1 MRLSDAINKIA
12 FISDYPPRKCGIAT
26 FTQDLRNA
34 FNSQYPHSDTFI
46 ISVNDTPEGYNYPP
60 EVRFEIQHNDL
71 SSYRNAADYLNFN
84 PADVLSV
91 QHEFG
96 IFGGNAGSYLLTILR
111 EIKIPIVTTFH
122 TILKDPDKEQ
132 MKVMKDLI
140 HLSSRMVAMTETG
153 KEFLVN
159 IYGVEPSKIDIIP
172 HGIPDMPFVDP
183 NFYKDQFGVEGKN
196 VLLTFGL
203 LSPGKGIE
211 NVLKALPSVISKYPD
226 TVYIVLGATHPNL
239 IRQQGESYRL
249 TLERLANDLGI
260 NKHVIFYNRFVSLEE
275 LKEFLGAA
283 DIYITPY
290 LNEAQI
296 TSGTLSYAF
305 GCGKAVIS
313 TPYWHA
319 KELLSDNKGILVPF
333 NDPIAIADA
342 IEQLISNE
350 TLRHSIR
357 KRAYIMGRE
366 MIWSNVAHLY
376 MESFIKARKSK
387 LSDGRIKL
395 RIKTLDEE
403 NFNLPKIKID
413 YVKKLTDQTGI
424 IQHSKYSIPNFHD
437 GYCLDDNA
445 RALILTVL
453 FEGTSFYDDDAK
465 NLQEI
470 YASFINYSFDEKLK
484 LFRNLLSYN
493 KNWIEKI
500 GSEDSNGRAIWAL
513 GTVINRSKNQQ
524 LQNWAVDIF
533 IRAIT
538 NVEKFTSP
546 RSWAFILLGLTEYL
560 SKFGGDRFVSQL
572 RDEFEKRLINI
583 YRIVSTNDWKW
594 FEDYLTYSN
603 AKLSLGLLASFS
615 SSGNQEA
622 LTIGLDS
629 LKWLCQI
636 QKSPLGNFAPIGN
649 DGFYHRNKKRAW
661 FDQQP
666 IEAFATV
673 YATLKAYELTKDKTW
688 LNEARM
694 AFEWFLGRNDNQI
707 SLVDHNSGA
716 CRDGLHIDRVN
727 SNMGAESTLS
737 YLLSLTLMYQ
747 YIESYNS
754 VEIIFDKTEKEK
766 IFSMQAN

>member
-1 MRLSDAINKIA
+1 MRLNNAIHKIA

-34 FNSQYPHSDTFI
+34 FNSQYPHTDTFI
-46 ISVNDTPEGYNYPP
+46 VSINDIPSGYNYPP
-60 EVRFEIQHNDL
+60 EVRFEVQQNDL
-71 SSYRNAADYLNFN
+71 ITYRNAADYLNFN
-84 PADVLSV
+84 PADIVSV

-96 IFGGNAGSYLLTILR
+96 IFGGNAGNYLLTILR
-111 EIKIPIVTTFH
+111 DIKIPIVTTLH
-122 TILKDPDKEQ
+122 TILKNPDNEQ
-132 MKVMKDLI
+132 MKVMRELI
-140 HLSSRMVAMTETG
+140 RLSSRLIAMTETG

-159 IYGVEPSKIDIIP
+159 IYNVDPSKIDVIP

-211 NVLKALPSVISKYPD
+211 NVLKALPSVIKKYPN

-239 IRQQGESYRL
+239 IRHQGESYRL
-249 TLERLANDLGI
+249 SLERLANDLGI

-319 KELLSDNKGILVPF
+319 KELLSDDRGILVPF
-333 NDPIAIADA
+333 NDPNAIAKA
-342 IEQLISNE
+342 IERLISDE
-350 TLRHSIR
+350 TLRHSMR

-376 MESFIKARKSK
+376 MDSFIKARKSR
-387 LSDGRIKL
+387 LANSRIRL
-395 RIKTLDEE
+395 RVKTLDED
-403 NFNLPKIKID
+403 NFNLPQVKLD
-413 YVKKLTDQTGI
+413 YLKKLTDETGI
-424 IQHSKYSIPNFHD
+424 VQHAKYSIPNYND

-453 FEGTSFYDDDAK
+453 LEDTSFY
-465 NLQEI
+465 NNETRYLQEK
-470 YASFINYSFDEKLK
+470 YAAFINYSFDEKLK
-484 LFRNLLSYN
+484 LFKNQLSYDR
-493 KNWIEKI
+493 KWLEEV

-513 GTVINRSKNQQ
+513 GTAISRSKNQQ
-524 LQNWAVDIF
+524 LQNWAADIF
-533 IRAIT
+533 IRAVP
-538 NVEKFTSP
+538 NVENFTSP
-546 RSWAFILLGLTEYL
+546 RAWAFILLGVTEYL
-560 SKFGGDRFVSQL
+560 SKFSGDRFVSQL
-572 RDEFEKRLINI
+572 RDEFENRLIKIYNI
-583 YRIVSTNDWKW
+583 VKSNEWRW
-594 FEDYLTYSN
+594 FENYLTYSN
-603 AKLSLGLLASFS
+603 AKLSLGLIASAMI
-615 SSGNQEA
+615 SGNEEA
-622 LTIGLDS
+622 MQTGIES
-629 LKWLCQI
+629 LKWLCEL
-636 QKSPLGNFAPIGN
+636 QKSPLGNFAPVGN
-649 DGFYHRNKKRAW
+649 DGFYNRGQKRAW
-661 FDQQP
+661 YDQQP
-666 IEAFATV
+666 IEAYSTV
-673 YATLKAYELTKDKTW
+673 YATLKAFEVTKDYQWMK
-688 LNEARM
+688 EARL

-707 SLVDHNSGA
+707 SLVDQNTGA

-737 YLLSLTLMYQ
+737 YLLSLTLMHLYS
-747 YIESYNS
+747 ESGIS
-754 VEIIFDKTEKEK
+754 SETSFEKSESEK
-766 IFSMQAN
+766 LSYVVN